1 MTATAGQR
9 PAAPRFT
16 ERRHAESLA
25 RQWDPEH
32 QLIGALM
39 HLEATR
45 VAPILDLVPDHA
57 IHDPIARWAYEIIGA
72 LVDAGHDPDPVAV
85 LATGRRQPGR
95 QALNPEATPSPRQ
108 HHRLAL
114 HLADAY
120 TSTVSPTLAHSYAR
134 EVLDQAYRRS
144 FRAHGMAMVCLADA
158 GADRE
163 TLADHFRAAECELAD
178 LSRRAHTVLDTDSGR
193 CRRTTA
199 LKQRPSAARSPL

>member
-1 MTATAGQR
+1 MTAAAGQR

-85 LATGRRQPGR
+85 LATGSRQPAR
-95 QALNPEATPSPRQ
+95 QALNPEATPSARQ

-114 HLADAY
+114 YLADAY
-120 TSTVSPTLAHSYAR
+120 TSTVSPSLALSYAR
-134 EVLDQAYRRS
+134 EVLEAAYRRS

-158 GADRE
+158 GADHA
-163 TLADHFRAAECELAD
+163 TLTQHLGAASDELTD
-178 LSRRAHTVLDTDSGR
+178 LSRRSRQSCAR
-193 CRRTTA
+193 QQPNREFTA
-199 LKQRPSAARSPL
+199 EAN